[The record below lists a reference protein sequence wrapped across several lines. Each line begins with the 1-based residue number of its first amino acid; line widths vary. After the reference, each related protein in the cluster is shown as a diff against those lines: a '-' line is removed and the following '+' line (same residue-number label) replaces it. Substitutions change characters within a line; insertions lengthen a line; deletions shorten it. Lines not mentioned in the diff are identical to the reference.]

1 MPSYADCFEVGPLCP
16 VQATT
21 YGYYP
26 NFGGNVFFAVFFGV
40 LGISQLGLGIYFRT
54 WTFMIALGIG
64 ALMEMAGYI
73 GRVLMNDNPWSAPA
87 FKLQIVCLVLAPTFV
102 AAGIYLTLKHIV
114 LALGPEHS
122 KLKPRLFTWIFIGC
136 DVGSLLLQAAG
147 GGVAAAAG
155 KTDQA
160 MLKAGDDI
168 IIAGIAFQ
176 VATMAVCGFVALH
189 FFWTVSRHGNGLEG
203 EKDLETTT
211 SVPRTRMQLILGAE
225 IFAYF
230 TVIIRCIYR
239 YAATSPPLTLS
250 LCAFPYLPTN
260 YNNPVSPRWPVAGV
274 TPSCKRRASSL
285 FWTECKLYSVP
296 LLISFLTISRM
307 IALACLSFTLFHPG
321 FFLPSMRTGYKNRA

>member
-26 NFGGNVFFAVFFGV
+26 NFGGNVFFVVFFGV

-54 WTFMIALGIG
+54 WTFMTALGIG

-176 VATMAVCGFVALH
+176 VATMAVCGLVALH
-189 FFWTVSRHGNGLEG
+189 FFWTVSRRGNGLEG

-239 YAATSPPLTLS
+239 IPEMAGGWGNPLMQKES
-250 LCAFPYLPTN
+250 
-260 YNNPVSPRWPVAGV
+260 
-274 TPSCKRRASSL
+274 
-285 FWTECKLYSVP
+285 E
-296 LLISFLTISRM
+296 FLVLDGMM